1 MIEDTIVGR
10 DLGTITFPIDRSKLM
25 ELSRSFFDPDPSWH
39 DPEAARTLGFDG
51 VPTPPTVTTLV
62 DHWRPGG
69 ALETASTIGADL
81 TRLLHGEAAWEY
93 LLPVHLGDTLTSH
106 GTITDVTRREGKRG
120 GTMTMVTIQT
130 EYTNQRDELAV
141 RRTDILIETETGV

>member
-25 ELSRSFFDPDPSWH
+25 ELSRSFFDTDPTWH
-39 DPEAARTLGFDG
+39 DPEAAAAQGFAE

-62 DHWRPGG
+62 DHWRAGG
-69 ALETASTIGADL
+69 ALETAASIGADL
-81 TRLLHGEAAWEY
+81 NRLLHGEASWE
-93 LLPVHLGDTLTSH
+93 LLVPVHLGDVLTTRGS
-106 GTITDVTRREGKRG
+106 ITDVTRREGKRG

-130 EYTNQRDELAV
+130 EFVNQRGELAA
-141 RRTDILIETETGV
+141 RRTDVLIETGA

>member
-1 MIEDTIVGR
+1 MIEDSIVGR
-10 DLGTITFPIDRSKLM
+10 DLGTITFPVDGSKLW

-39 DPEAARTLGFDG
+39 DSEAAGGAGFDA

-69 ALETASTIGADL
+69 ALETAAAIGADL

-93 LLPVHLGDTLTSH
+93 LHPVRLGDTLTSH
-106 GTITDVTRREGKRG
+106 GTITDVSRREGKRG

-130 EYTNQRDELAV
+130 EFTNQRDELAV
-141 RRTDILIETETGV
+141 RRTDVLIETA